1 MDSQTVVFYPDK
13 EKLSKL
19 DLSKK
24 EKVNIL
30 TSILLSTLMGDDTRL
45 VKQFNDQRIDHG
57 LSFLSYNHE
66 NEGSVSFSTL
76 ITDKKYFKDV
86 LSLAKKEF
94 AKIAKE
100 GLDFDELKTIR
111 TLMENDVESS
121 KEHPS
126 YSATAGIST
135 AEALEDKNWLDYTE
149 AAQLKNI
156 QEITKDEKSFAAFNE
171 KVKAF
176 ADTYLV
182 SAKQKIVEKH
192 FEEKGNVRISL
203 LKQWEIKRRKIKSE
217 NHYKRPVLNFT
228 GKHKLARMPWDK
240 VSFTKQGDNTFVVN
254 DKESNLVRVSV
265 VNPHGFNNLIDPKI
279 LNSGDDSLIR
289 KESYRL
295 GLLKRQAL
303 ALLSQTQELK
313 RNLLQRN

>member
-1 MDSQTVVFYPDK
+1 
-13 EKLSKL
+13 
-19 DLSKK
+19 
-24 EKVNIL
+24 
-30 TSILLSTLMGDDTRL
+30 MGDDSRL
-45 VKQFNDQRIDHG
+45 MKQFNDQRLNHG
-57 LSFLSYNHE
+57 ISFLSYNHE

-76 ITDKKYFKDV
+76 ITDKKYFNDI
-86 LSLAKKEF
+86 LSLAKEEF

-100 GLDFDELKTIR
+100 GLDFDELKLLELLWR
-111 TLMENDVESS
+111 TMLRVLKEN
-121 KEHPS
+121 PS

-149 AAQLKNI
+149 ASQLKNI

-192 FEEKGNVRISL
+192 FEEKGNIGNFSSEAMGN
-203 LKQWEIKRRKIKSE
+203 KEEKIKSE

-295 GLLKRQAL
+295 GLLKDKL
-303 ALLSQTQELK
+303 
-313 RNLLQRN
+313 